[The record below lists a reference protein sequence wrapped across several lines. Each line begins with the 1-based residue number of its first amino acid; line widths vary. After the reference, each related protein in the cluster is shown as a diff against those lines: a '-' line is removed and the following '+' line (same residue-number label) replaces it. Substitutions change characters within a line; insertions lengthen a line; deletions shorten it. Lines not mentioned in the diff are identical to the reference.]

1 MTSPEF
7 NEPCPF
13 CGIRIFPIK
22 EGPFKR
28 CPICGGR
35 WYESG
40 GGGIR
45 SSLDTGGGGA
55 CAVVG

>member
-1 MTSPEF
+1 MDF